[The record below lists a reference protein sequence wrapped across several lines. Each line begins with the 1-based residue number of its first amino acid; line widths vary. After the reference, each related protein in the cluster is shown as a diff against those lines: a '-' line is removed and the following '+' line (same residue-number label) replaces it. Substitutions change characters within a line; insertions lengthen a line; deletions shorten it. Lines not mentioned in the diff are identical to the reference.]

1 MEMETA
7 AGIAKGAMTGAVVA
21 SAASTAVAA
30 TAGAATVSTFRAVGT
45 IGATAG
51 VVVAAPV
58 ALQVLAVGAVA
69 RGLAAS
75 VTKLFGMW

>member
-1 MEMETA
+1 METV
-7 AGIAKGAMTGAVVA
+7 AGIAKGAMTGAAVA
-21 SAASTAVAA
+21 GAASTAVVAA
-30 TAGAATVSTFRAVGT
+30 AGGATVSTFGAVGT

-51 VVVAAPV
+51 VVVSAPV
-58 ALQVLAVGAVA
+58 ALPVLAVGAVA